1 MKKSKIWHFLV
12 ILLLLSCLALA
23 CSVGIGGINLEED
36 TPVVQVVGQTQVSD
50 PSQPTQ
56 AGAEPVLP
64 TAAPRPVE
72 RIAFYDMQN
81 KELVVVQPD
90 GVRLGSVVEA
100 GDAQPHLLPSP
111 DHHLLAFLLGRKLMI
126 VQADGMSPVQMVK
139 IIPLPDAPPA
149 QGVPQIEAA
158 YQYDLAWSPDSQR
171 LAAADLQAGLLYV
184 VDLASSAVTQW
195 ASGLAMSAVA
205 WTPDGQWVVF
215 AGQDGLYQSRG
226 DGQSPALLASGQLT
240 GSPVWSPD
248 GGRLLF
254 WRADAGYVTVNLFT
268 LGLGGQGEQTL
279 TNVSGESNLHSTIP
293 MTRFGG
299 SPWSPEGGRIA
310 YQYIDAAHNVS
321 LMMMNADGSG
331 QTALASG
338 LMAGSIYSFGWSAD
352 GTRLALTY
360 PVPGGD
366 RMIVA
371 VAQAD
376 GGGVQTLAEDG
387 ARSVTLPA
395 WSPDGSRLAYLAGDG
410 RISIRAVDGS
420 GEVASHTC
428 NCINFV
434 WLP

>member
-1 MKKSKIWHFLV
+1 MGGV
-12 ILLLLSCLALA
+12 NLA
-23 CSVGIGGINLEED
+23 ED
-36 TPVVQVVGQTQVSD
+36 TPAVQVIGLTPASEA
-50 PSQPTQ
+50 SQSTQ

-64 TAAPRPVE
+64 TATPRPVE

-81 KELVVVQPD
+81 NELVVIQPD
-90 GVRLGSVVEA
+90 GARLGSVVEG
-100 GDAQPHLLPSP
+100 GDARFNLLPSP
-111 DHHLLAFLLGRKLMI
+111 DHRLLAMLLGRKLMV
-126 VQADGMSPVQMVK
+126 VQADGMSAVTLLK
-139 IIPLPDAPPA
+139 IIPLPEAPPA
-149 QGVPQIEAA
+149 QGVPALEAA

-184 VDLASSAVTQW
+184 VDLATGAVTQW
-195 ASGLAMSAVA
+195 ASNLAMSAVA
-205 WTPDGQWVVF
+205 WTPDGQGVVF

-226 DGQSPALLASGQLT
+226 NGQPPAMLAAGQLT

-268 LGLGGQGEQTL
+268 LGLDGQAEQAL

-331 QTALASG
+331 QTPLASG
-338 LMAGSIYSFGWSAD
+338 LMAGSIYSFGWSGD

-366 RMIVA
+366 RMVVA
-371 VAQAD
+371 VARAD
-376 GGGVQTLAEDG
+376 GSGVQTLAEDG
-387 ARSVTLPA
+387 ARSVALPA
-395 WSPDGSRLAYLAGDG
+395 WSPDGSRLAYLVGDG
-410 RISIRAVDGS
+410 RISIQAVDGS
-420 GEVASHTC
+420 GEISSHTC

-434 WLP
+434 WMP